1 MAAILRSSLRRA
13 VRSAAPS
20 GPLAQLPPRRH
31 LCAGRPNLAPQPQ
44 QPAERVDQLVNKAE
58 GVAKK
63 EVLFE
68 YAKRL
73 VQEQK
78 GEYGSPIHEGSAF
91 PWFLGVAF
99 VAVFMAGYQVGL
111 DQAAKKQDAENL
123 EKATSLV

>member
-1 MAAILRSSLRRA
+1 MAAILRSSLGRA
-13 VRSAAPS
+13 LRSGASS
-20 GPLAQLPPRRH
+20 GPLAQLPPRRL
-31 LCAGRPNLAPQPQ
+31 LCAGRPNLVLQ
-44 QPAERVDQLVNKAE
+44 QPAERLDQLVNKAE

-78 GEYGSPIHEGSAF
+78 GEYGSPIREGSAF

-111 DQAAKKQDAENL
+111 DQAATKQDAEDL
-123 EKATSLV
+123 EKATN